1 VEANG
6 ALASIVR
13 YVRFASDG
21 TVVATETL
29 QAAPTSEPSADPTA
43 IAQSIDLA
51 AGQPTVVTRAP
62 LLPSLFGLSE
72 TAIEAVTV
80 PVGNGDAGVVY
91 AEIDQT
97 RARRALTRAFDATAL
112 TALAL
117 AVLAVVLVA
126 FAVSRGRGL
135 NGRRAFNPNKLP
147 RDPLTDLP
155 TRHAFKAVLAD
166 SIERAAAAERQVGLL
181 VVDLERF
188 RSVNDV
194 WGHSAGDDVLKAAA
208 DRLKAFS
215 VGRADVARI
224 TGNHFALIAE
234 GEAAHSLRQLAE
246 KVRAALDRPYEV
258 GESSISLCTNIGAA
272 LYPVNADTADMLFR
286 AADTALSKAKANGRG
301 TVAFFDT
308 EMAKRMEQRSA
319 LERDLRRALM
329 RGEFVVFYQ
338 PQVDIASNR
347 LRGYEALVRWER
359 PGEGIMAPPDFLPV
373 AEETGLI
380 RPLGEWVL
388 FRACRDAATWRDGG
402 IVAVNFS
409 AAQFAANDLDKLI
422 ARALAETGLPA
433 ERLEIEVPESLV
445 LDHAADVMET
455 LRRVKALG
463 VRVAMDDFA
472 AGYSSLAS
480 LAHFP
485 FDKIKIGRT
494 FVRQLTEDADVAA
507 VVAAIVG
514 LGRSL
519 SVDVTAEGVETA
531 DQVLLLKAA
540 GCSMAQGFL
549 FGAPERDSDA
559 SAGSPGHGD
568 GTAAAQPG

>member
-1 VEANG
+1 
-6 ALASIVR
+6 
-13 YVRFASDG
+13 
-21 TVVATETL
+21 
-29 QAAPTSEPSADPTA
+29 
-43 IAQSIDLA
+43 
-51 AGQPTVVTRAP
+51 
-62 LLPSLFGLSE
+62 
-72 TAIEAVTV
+72 
-80 PVGNGDAGVVY
+80 
-91 AEIDQT
+91 
-97 RARRALTRAFDATAL
+97 
-112 TALAL
+112 
-117 AVLAVVLVA
+117 
-126 FAVSRGRGL
+126 
-135 NGRRAFNPNKLP
+135 
-147 RDPLTDLP
+147 
-155 TRHAFKAVLAD
+155 
-166 SIERAAAAERQVGLL
+166 
-181 VVDLERF
+181 
-188 RSVNDV
+188 
-194 WGHSAGDDVLKAAA
+194 
-208 DRLKAFS
+208 
-215 VGRADVARI
+215 
-224 TGNHFALIAE
+224 
-234 GEAAHSLRQLAE
+234 
-246 KVRAALDRPYEV
+246 
-258 GESSISLCTNIGAA
+258 
-272 LYPVNADTADMLFR
+272 
-286 AADTALSKAKANGRG
+286 
-301 TVAFFDT
+301 
-308 EMAKRMEQRSA
+308 
-319 LERDLRRALM
+319 
-329 RGEFVVFYQ
+329 
-338 PQVDIASNR
+338 
-347 LRGYEALVRWER
+347 
-359 PGEGIMAPPDFLPV
+359 
-373 AEETGLI
+373 
-380 RPLGEWVL
+380 
-388 FRACRDAATWRDGG
+388 
-402 IVAVNFS
+402 VNFS